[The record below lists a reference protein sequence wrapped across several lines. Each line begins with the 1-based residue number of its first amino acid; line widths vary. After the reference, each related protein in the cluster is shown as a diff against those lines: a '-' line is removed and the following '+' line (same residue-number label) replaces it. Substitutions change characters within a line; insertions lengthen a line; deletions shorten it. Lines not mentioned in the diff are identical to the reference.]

1 MANIDGTS
9 GDDLIHISG
18 DGWNGQDFD
27 PQLNDIALAPNLVL
41 TEGARGNDIVT
52 QTGDDTISAGDG
64 DDVIFSGSGYDVV
77 SGGNGNDIIHSDG
90 GTVIDPDGE
99 DGNGFQVVGGG
110 RISGGNGDDDIF
122 AGYGMTVDGGAG
134 LDTVHLDLTADTE

>member
-27 PQLNDIALAPNLVL
+27 PQLNDIALATNLVL

-77 SGGNGNDIIHSDG
+77 SG
-90 GTVIDPDGE
+90 
-99 DGNGFQVVGGG
+99 GNGFQVVGGG

-134 LDTVHLDLTADTE
+134 LDTVHLDLTADTEH